1 MILDYYKKLLNE
13 HKNLDS
19 QDKIKLT
26 QNQALQ
32 LIFDLKFVHTLF
44 DLKSEFLVDTGAPV
58 NVIDEITYAKFAN
71 KAPLEK
77 CNISFYGYS
86 SEKPLPILGQFVTQV
101 QYKERSATAGF
112 IVIKGNEQNLLSFK
126 SSKDLGIILV
136 DSPETPIK

>member
-1 MILDYYKKLLNE
+1 MSQADLDGYWRYKKLVDYGLNTFAVM
-13 HKNLDS
+13 KNRVVMGPRANVS
-19 QDKIKLT
+19 
-26 QNQALQ
+26 
-32 LIFDLKFVHTLF
+32 LF

-86 SEKPLPILGQFVTQV
+86 AEQPLPILGQFVTQV
-101 QYKERSATAGF
+101 QYKERSTTAGF